1 MLHLG
6 LLAAL
11 AAAAPCADDPTQH
24 CPACEFVDGHLVIHA
39 HSAKDFNFHCAK
51 QPDTE
56 LCACK
61 SHTNGVKSLEMHGKV
76 VHLSVGSKN
85 AEPTVSSDEV
95 DGDTVLEGLSREQF
109 EQDAQQS
116 FKEALAPRLG
126 VQPDE
131 RLCLIA
137 MVESLV
143 FCLNVK
149 RIEQTAIQT

>member
-1 MLHLG
+1 MRSESCEAMRGSRALVLHLG

-85 AEPTVSSDEV
+85 AEPTVSSCTHSNRV
-95 DGDTVLEGLSREQF
+95 PSTKWHRGQWGCQYGRVRGTP
-109 EQDAQQS
+109 S
-116 FKEALAPRLG
+116 FRSHHVCG
-126 VQPDE
+126 
-131 RLCLIA
+131 
-137 MVESLV
+137 
-143 FCLNVK
+143 
-149 RIEQTAIQT
+149 